1 MLAKVNCDDAANH
14 PLAGKYGVR
23 GFPTIRIFK
32 KQFDSEDKE
41 LGTVE
46 NYEGERNYQTTVRVF
61 TWPALSPLPCP
72 IMPRPTQ
79 TYVECT
85 SNAI

>member
-1 MLAKVNCDDAANH
+1 
-14 PLAGKYGVR
+14 VR

-46 NYEGERNYQTTVRVF
+46 NFEGERNYQTTVRVF
-61 TWPALSPLPCP
+61 SWLAKPPQVPYHA
-72 IMPRPTQ
+72 
-79 TYVECT
+79 T
-85 SNAI
+85 SHPHPHTCAC